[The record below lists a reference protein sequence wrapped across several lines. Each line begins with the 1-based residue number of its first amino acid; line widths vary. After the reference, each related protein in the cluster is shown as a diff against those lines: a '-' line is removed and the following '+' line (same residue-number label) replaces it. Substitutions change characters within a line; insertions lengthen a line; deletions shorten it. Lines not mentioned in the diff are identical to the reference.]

1 MEYFVSFVTD
11 NLIHFLAR
19 NNKDNPDKQLDIF
32 KLIVEKGFRCS
43 YEIVRFNPDN
53 WFRNG
58 IVCFTDI
65 PLREC
70 NEHTSIYGK
79 FGIGVKKSFVK
90 RVGGNPVSYFVDHYP
105 NAGNPDRNIAA
116 RGALLYNLK
125 VRNAFFD
132 AINKYHNAAPGEGIY
147 DKSGN
152 LIVAESDLSLFVNTE
167 IFCSSFYKQMGDLGP
182 ARDETIDID
191 LYYKEREWRVIP
203 SLLADLVGLTKN
215 DKGDIYIPFER
226 KDVNMIV
233 VPNEYSRMAVTNYLL
248 SLKGS
253 SDLRLNEFGAD
264 LLPVVNYDELHRW

>member
-1 MEYFVSFVTD
+1 MSFVTD

-19 NNKDNPDKQLDIF
+19 NNKDSPDKQLDIF

-53 WFRNG
+53 WFRSG

-90 RVGGNPVSYFVDHYP
+90 RVGGNPVSYFVDYYP
-105 NAGNPDRNIAA
+105 NAGNPDRSIAA
-116 RGALLYNLK
+116 RGALLHNLK
-125 VRNAFFD
+125 VRNVFFEKVD
-132 AINKYHNAAPGEGIY
+132 KYCKAVPGEGLY

-152 LIVAESDLSLFVNTE
+152 LIVEANDLSLFVNTE

-182 ARDETIDID
+182 ARDETADID
-191 LYYKEREWRVIP
+191 LYYKEREWRIIP
-203 SLLADLVGLTKN
+203 SALADLAGLTTT
-215 DKGDIYIPFER
+215 DKDDIYIPFDR
-226 KDVNMIV
+226 KDINMIV
-233 VPNEYSRMAVTNYLL
+233 VPNEQSRMAVTNYLL

-253 SDLRLNEFGAD
+253 SDSRLNEFGTD